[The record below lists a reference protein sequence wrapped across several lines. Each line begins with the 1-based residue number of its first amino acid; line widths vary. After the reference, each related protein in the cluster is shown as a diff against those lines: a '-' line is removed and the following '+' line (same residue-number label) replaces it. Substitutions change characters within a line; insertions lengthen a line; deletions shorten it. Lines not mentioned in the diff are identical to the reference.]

1 MKLCIYQLV
10 TVDGLAD
17 HGDHTRLVALYD
29 HALSKPAFSLCHGP
43 FGGVKGRDFL
53 CVQHLDG
60 SLRFFEQDGISYER
74 TLATDRFIPAPLHYV
89 PRVDCFVT
97 VAPSW
102 VLECYRYQDV
112 AEALETLRRHDPI
125 WALCIGEYALDLQVH
140 QISK

>member
-74 TLATDRFIPAPLHYV
+74 TLATDRYIPAPLHYV